1 MIQIMYKAATNHTP
15 EAEMCDRLPM
25 PMRRVSL
32 ALSCFMLLVAA
43 FADAAE
49 PQVELLWPDG
59 APLAKGTAEN
69 DKPTLTVYRPAADKA
84 NGTGIVICPGG
95 GYGHLAMD
103 HEGRAIAEWMNG
115 LGVTAFVLKYRHRNM
130 GYGHPAPMLDAQRAM
145 RFARA
150 GAERYRLDRDKIGII
165 GFSAGGH
172 LASTVGTHFDNGQ
185 ADAADAI
192 DRASCRP
199 DFMILVYPVIALA
212 TDYAHGGSKKNLLG
226 DNPDP
231 KLVASLSN
239 ETQVT
244 EKTPPTF
251 LMHTGGDS
259 AVPSENSV
267 LFYMALRKHGV
278 PAELHIYEK
287 GAHGY
292 GLAPKDA
299 VLASWPKRC
308 EDWLRVRKV
317 IE

>member
-1 MIQIMYKAATNHTP
+1 MTLRFPLCKP
-15 EAEMCDRLPM
+15 
-25 PMRRVSL
+25 RVFIAFSCITLL
-32 ALSCFMLLVAA
+32 AAA
-43 FADAAE
+43 FAVGAE

-69 DKPTLTVYRPAADKA
+69 DKPTVTVYRPESNKA
-84 NGTGIVICPGG
+84 NGAGIVICPGG
-95 GYGHLAMD
+95 GYGHLAMG
-103 HEGRAIAEWMNG
+103 HEGLDIAKWSNG
-115 LGVTAFVLKYRHRNM
+115 LGITAFVLKYRHRNT
-130 GYGHPAPMLDAQRAM
+130 GYGHPAPMLDAQRAI

-150 GAERYRLDRDKIGII
+150 SADRYRLDRDKIGIM

-172 LASTVGTHFDNGQ
+172 LASTVGTHFDDGQ

-192 DRASCRP
+192 ERASCRP

-226 DNPDP
+226 DKPDP
-231 KLVASLSN
+231 QLVANLSN

-259 AVPSENSV
+259 AVPPENSV
-267 LFYMALRKHGV
+267 LFYMALRKARV

-287 GAHGY
+287 GGHGY
-292 GLAPKDA
+292 GLAPHDA
-299 VLASWPKRC
+299 VLASWPARC
-308 EDWLRVRKV
+308 EDWLRVRRV
-317 IE
+317 IK